1 MTDVSVV
8 DAQDSSASTKA
19 YKLKHERM
27 DIDNSMPGE
36 VADEK
41 RVWGNRPPQVLREQ
55 TKAVALNTQWNWD
68 SDFPKTST
76 SQLTN
81 L

>member
-8 DAQDSSASTKA
+8 DVQDSSASTKA

-36 VADEK
+36 VVDEK
-41 RVWGNRPPQVLREQ
+41 CV
-55 TKAVALNTQWNWD
+55 
-68 SDFPKTST
+68 
-76 SQLTN
+76 
-81 L
+81 

>member
-8 DAQDSSASTKA
+8 DAQDSSASTKTDQ
-19 YKLKHERM
+19 LNHERM

-36 VADEK
+36 DADEK
-41 RVWGNRPPQVLREQ
+41 RVWGNRPPQVPREL
-55 TKAVALNTQWNWD
+55 TKAVALDTQWNWN